1 MVYDVQR
8 GLQDR
13 REVFGEAVQ
22 EREHLQYRLIVH
34 VGNAVLIPRGE
45 NPRHLTFR
53 RALTEL
59 RRGSS
64 ELPDEGFRAVVH
76 AGRHLRDHLTGF
88 LVLRGA
94 EHRDDALQGPV
105 VEGALIFEF
114 ERADRVR
121 DVLERILD
129 RVRVRVH
136 RVDAPLVARR
146 MVFRKADAVDRRIAQ
161 VDVGTRHVDLGAK
174 HHGAFRVLASA
185 HLAEEP
191 EALVRRTVAVGRID
205 AGLLQGAAVFA
216 HFVRGLLV
224 DVGVARLDEVF
235 RKAVHVLKVGAREVE
250 VLLFA
255 VLPAEAQPLHA
266 VQNAVDVL
274 LVFLHR
280 VRVVEAHVAVAA
292 VVAGQTEIEADA
304 LRVTDVEV
312 AVRFRREARAD
323 LRHVGRT
330 LVLLLAV
337 GGGMPAPVAG
347 QVDAVGQIVF
357 DQVSEKV
364 GRRGLLGLRFRV
376 VAHQ

>member
-1 MVYDVQR
+1 M
-8 GLQDR
+8 
-13 REVFGEAVQ
+13 
-22 EREHLQYRLIVH
+22 
-34 VGNAVLIPRGE
+34 
-45 NPRHLTFR
+45 
-53 RALTEL
+53 
-59 RRGSS
+59 
-64 ELPDEGFRAVVH
+64 
-76 AGRHLRDHLTGF
+76 
-88 LVLRGA
+88 
-94 EHRDDALQGPV
+94 
-105 VEGALIFEF
+105 
-114 ERADRVR
+114 
-121 DVLERILD
+121 
-129 RVRVRVH
+129 
-136 RVDAPLVARR
+136 
-146 MVFRKADAVDRRIAQ
+146 
-161 VDVGTRHVDLGAK
+161 
-174 HHGAFRVLASA
+174 LASA

-266 VQNAVDVL
+266 VQDAVDVL

-330 LVLLLAV
+330 LVLLLVV

-357 DQVSEKV
+357 DQVPEKV